1 MGEELQNNNSC
12 KNCLERAKLYFS
24 YFKRCADEEGK
35 YTSIVFSLGYA
46 TMITVYSSL
55 HKYLVT
61 QKKAVF
67 ICFLAVSLSVFILNE
82 IWKMIMGALANRY
95 EADLWSQYFKKEIT
109 VEDIELKAHKYK
121 AQQYKWYS
129 MAYPAIFVLSLIFG
143 LLAAALLFIE
153 AICLTF

>member
-1 MGEELQNNNSC
+1 M
-12 KNCLERAKLYFS
+12 
-24 YFKRCADEEGK
+24 
-35 YTSIVFSLGYA
+35 V
-46 TMITVYSSL
+46 TVYSTL
-55 HKYLVT
+55 HKYIVT

-67 ICFLAVSLSVFILNE
+67 ICFLAISLSVFILNE
-82 IWKMIMGALANRY
+82 IWKMIMGALENRY

-129 MAYPAIFVLSLIFG
+129 MAYPSIFVLSLVFG